1 MGVAAWAAC
10 RECRVCVVTHFT
22 FHAENVNIAQMEN
35 ESDFQNALSVFAH
48 YGFRKTSMDD
58 LARAIGVS
66 RQTLYNRFKT
76 KEAVRDWAVEGFSRQ
91 MLSRAAAELE
101 DDTASTAQCLAR
113 AFDRW
118 KGDHIAIIR
127 AAPHGAEIIEI
138 GIEALKNAKSNPLA
152 EFDRRLVDF
161 LVKRKTCANRKRA
174 EDVVHVLEMASKG
187 LMVTAENPEA
197 FAAGMKRV
205 VGTLL

>member
-1 MGVAAWAAC
+1 
-10 RECRVCVVTHFT
+10 
-22 FHAENVNIAQMEN
+22 MEN
-35 ESDFQNALSVFAH
+35 ESDFHNALSVFAH

-58 LARAIGVS
+58 LARAVGVS

-76 KEAVRDWAVEGFSRQ
+76 KEAVRDWAVEGFSRH
-91 MLSRAAAELE
+91 MLARAAAELE
-101 DDTASTAQCLAR
+101 NDSATPAQCLAR

-138 GIEALKNAKSNPLA
+138 GTEALKNAKSDPLA
-152 EFDRRLVDF
+152 AFERRLIDF
-161 LVKRKTCANRKRA
+161 LVKRKACADRKRA
-174 EDVVHVLEMASKG
+174 GDVAHVLEMASKG
-187 LMVTAENPEA
+187 LMVTAESPEA

-205 VGTLL
+205 VSALL